1 MLHGKI
7 HTLFRDDQAST
18 YRGNQMIRSLQG
30 VRNYIAAGKRIVD
43 LD

>member
-30 VRNYIAAGKRIVD
+30 VRNICCSRADNCFG
-43 LD
+43 

>member
-18 YRGNQMIRSLQG
+18 YRGNQMLRSLQI
-30 VRNYIAAGKRIVD
+30 VRNYIAVARRIIS
-43 LD
+43 LG